1 MITKLRVVPVHIS
14 LPLSSTPMINLLKLT
29 KKCLHNNFH
38 SSVLTLAGAVIVL
51 HYEDILGMQDECPLI
66 LCFSQSSGSGKPC
79 YSVFLVR
86 TSPNLGCY
94 IVNIIIIYYTSV
106 N

>member
-1 MITKLRVVPVHIS
+1 MHMITKLRVVPVHIS

-79 YSVFLVR
+79 YSVYLVHH
-86 TSPNLGCY
+86 
-94 IVNIIIIYYTSV
+94 
-106 N
+106 